1 MAALIT
7 KLFFLFFFFL
17 VFVPILAHNN
27 RLISCEND
35 SFESLNY
42 GCNRIASENQCTT
55 YAVLH
60 TNPYYSSLYNLT
72 YYLGLNRFTV
82 AEVNGFSPDT
92 EFLSRNQ
99 PLLIPVDCR
108 CAEKGRV
115 FQAELIK
122 TTAVGES
129 FSGIADSLEGLT
141 TCKAIREKN
150 AGVSPWDLL
159 ERIKISVPV
168 RCACPTSSEISSG
181 IRLLVSYAVTAG
193 DSVSSLA
200 LQFNTT
206 VQSIISANKRV
217 IGGGGD
223 LVIRDHSLSVL
234 IPLKQKPL
242 IGSLAKPRE
251 PGLGFPSERS
261 VKAIARKKK
270 KKKKMLKLGVS
281 IGVVGFVVLAAIVG
295 FSALFFMQRKEKQQQ
310 NCLSSKMVDTEL
322 QQLSLSIRTTSEKK
336 VSFEGSQSTLDG
348 HGEATTPRS
357 INKMMLESY
366 TVEELQKATEN
377 FDCHNLVEGKIYH
390 GRIKGKDLAIKCTTL
405 ELISKVDLTLFQDA
419 IHNHPN
425 IMRVLGTCIMDENDS
440 YLVFEYAKNG
450 SLKDWI
456 HCGLAMKSHF
466 IASCSCFLTW
476 KQRLRIC
483 LDVALALQYM
493 HHIMHPVYVHRNI
506 KSKNIFLDE
515 EFNAKVGNFGM
526 AKCVEDRTKE
536 EETDE
541 IQFSSRNPSSWD
553 KGYLAPEYIKQG
565 TISPSIDVYAYGVI
579 LLEMLSGETPVI
591 SPNHE
596 GETVMIS
603 EKIKSI
609 LESENVDMLRG
620 WMDKDLGE
628 NYSFDGAIALATLAR
643 ACIDEDVSLRPS
655 AGELVEK
662 LSRLIEESP
671 EQGEQTCLINESSSK
686 PLVQAAVNNSSNT

>member
-7 KLFFLFFFFL
+7 KLFFIFFFFL
-17 VFVPILAHNN
+17 VFVPIFAHNN
-27 RLISCEND
+27 ELISCEGN
-35 SFESLNY
+35 SVESVNY
-42 GCNRIASENQCTT
+42 ECNHNAAENQCST

-92 EFLSRNQ
+92 EYLSNNQ
-99 PLLIPVDCR
+99 PLLIPVNCK
-108 CAEKGRV
+108 CVEKSRV

-129 FSGIADSLEGLT
+129 FEGIADSLEGLT

-150 AGVSPWDLL
+150 AGVAPWNLL
-159 ERIKISVPV
+159 EKINVSVPV

-181 IRLLVSYAVTAG
+181 IRLLVSYAVSAG
-193 DSVSSLA
+193 DTVSSLA

-206 VQSIISANKRV
+206 AKAIISANKRLKV
-217 IGGGGD
+217 GEGD
-223 LVIRDHSLSVL
+223 LVIKDHSLSVL
-234 IPLKQKPL
+234 IPLNQKPTL
-242 IGSLAKPRE
+242 GSLVK
-251 PGLGFPSERS
+251 PSEPS
-261 VKAIARKKK
+261 LGLPSKMSGKAIARKKK
-270 KKKKMLKLGVS
+270 KRMLKLGVS
-281 IGVVGFVVLAAIVG
+281 VGVVCFVVVASIVG
-295 FSALFFMQRKEKQQQ
+295 FAVFFLLQRKKKEQQ
-310 NCLSSKMVDTEL
+310 NCLSAKIVDTEL

-336 VSFEGSQSTLDG
+336 ISFEGSQSTLDG
-348 HGEATTPRS
+348 QGEATPRS
-357 INKMMLESY
+357 NSKMMLESY
-366 TVEELQKATEN
+366 TVEELRKATED
-377 FDCHNLVEGKIYH
+377 FDSHNVVEGNVYH
-390 GRIKGKDLAIKCTTL
+390 GRIKGKDLAIKYTTL
-405 ELISKVDLTLFQDA
+405 EYISKVDLSLFQDA

-425 IMRVLGTCIMDENDS
+425 IMRVLGTCIMDEDDS

-456 HCGLAMKSHF
+456 HGGLAMKSQF

-493 HHIMHPVYVHRNI
+493 HHIMHPTYVHRNL

-515 EFNAKVGNFGM
+515 EFNTKVGNFGM
-526 AKCVEDRTKE
+526 AKCVENDTE
-536 EETDE
+536 DVE
-541 IQFSSRNPSSWD
+541 FSSRNPSSWD

-565 TISPSIDVYAYGVI
+565 IISPSIDVYAYGVV
-579 LLEMLSGETPVI
+579 LLEMLSGETPVM
-591 SPNHE
+591 SPQE
-596 GETVMIS
+596 GEIVMLS

-609 LESENVDMLRG
+609 LQSENVDQLRG
-620 WMDKDLGE
+620 WIDADLGE
-628 NYSFDGAIALATLAR
+628 NYSFDGAIAMATLAR
-643 ACIDEDVSLRPS
+643 ACIDEDPSMRPS

-671 EQGEQTCLINESSSK
+671 EGEQTCLVNESSSK
-686 PLVQAAVNNSSNT
+686 PLFQSAATNSSSNSDI